1 MIHLLL
7 IQLLVKQFIFYFI
20 FNRYVYD
27 FLPRIIVNKVWSYDS
42 VFILPDEDYS
52 IFYYLRVIQL
62 ISSDIQNYYIGCL
75 LMQILPL

>member
-27 FLPRIIVNKVWSYDS
+27 FLPRTIVNKVWSCDS
-42 VFILPDEDYS
+42 VFILPEQDYS
-52 IFYYLRVIQL
+52 IF
-62 ISSDIQNYYIGCL
+62 NYQRAGMPRKKPVNL
-75 LMQILPL
+75 